1 MKRVN
6 KVPSSKDIPDKKMTT
21 KDIINTD
28 KQGPRNYFTF
38 INESKFLIGLSM
50 ILLNVFSKYV
60 DFKFSKAQEQL
71 LRDGIA
77 REIIIFTIAFL
88 GTRDIVHAIL
98 LTAAFIILSEVMFN
112 EKSKYCIAKK
122 RLDIATKKVEVTG
135 NEIKIIITPEEEAKA
150 LDVLRQAEKQR
161 NNQLQKHIN
170 NYMIK

>member
-1 MKRVN
+1 MKSVN

-28 KQGPRNYFTF
+28 KQGPRNYF
-38 INESKFLIGLSM
+38 IGLSM

-122 RLDIATKKVEVTG
+122 RLDIATKKVEVNG